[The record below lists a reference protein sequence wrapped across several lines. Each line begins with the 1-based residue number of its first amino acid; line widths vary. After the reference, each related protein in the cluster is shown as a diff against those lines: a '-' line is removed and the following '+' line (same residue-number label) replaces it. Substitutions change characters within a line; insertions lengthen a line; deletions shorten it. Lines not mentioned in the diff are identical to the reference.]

1 MQIQLN
7 PEHAAMIAAQSS
19 AVNRSPDEVVGDILD
34 IYKVAMAMVPIIEPP
49 DPRDVVDSWD
59 PNVAAD

>member
-7 PEHAAMIAAQSS
+7 PDHAAMITAQSS

-34 IYKVAMAMVPIIEPP
+34 LYSIASQMAPIIPPP